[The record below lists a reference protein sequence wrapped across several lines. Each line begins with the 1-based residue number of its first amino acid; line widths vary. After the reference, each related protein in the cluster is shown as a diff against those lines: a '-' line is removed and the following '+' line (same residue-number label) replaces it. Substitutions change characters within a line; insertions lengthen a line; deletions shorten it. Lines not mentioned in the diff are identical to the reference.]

1 MYSQKT
7 TAASGRN
14 DAAGNAAKTP
24 AENAGAQGKARAPH
38 WRPVTFWVTNPER
51 SVTVFQAYLC
61 GPRVPA
67 GGYCCMVAP
76 KQFIRAMVKGVITD
90 FDSNQEVGVNPSVG

>member
-1 MYSQKT
+1 
-7 TAASGRN
+7 
-14 DAAGNAAKTP
+14 
-24 AENAGAQGKARAPH
+24 
-38 WRPVTFWVTNPER
+38 
-51 SVTVFQAYLC
+51 VTVFQAYLC